1 MGNIM
6 KNIILIAIN
15 NFFPSFLFKLHNNK
29 VVFSS
34 FRGDSYSGNGKY
46 LTEALLKLDKNL
58 DIVWLDLDLEN
69 SKIYPDSVRVVK
81 YNSLR
86 SIYELATA
94 KIWVDD
100 FRKKYSPPKKKT
112 QKYFQLWHGAITLKK
127 VERDIIDELDS
138 HYLKEAKRDG
148 RISDYMVSG
157 NSVST
162 ELFENSFWFNGKVL
176 EFGNPRMDLLINAD
190 SALIEKKVNDYFKL
204 NEDAKILLY
213 APTFR
218 DDRQKALKIYK
229 LHFDKI
235 LASLHSKFGGTW
247 RIIIK
252 LHPNIK
258 SIEKDIVSNPD
269 VILGSNYPDIQSLLL
284 RSDIIVTDFSSL
296 MFDAMLINKKVFLYA
311 PDVALYEKNRGV
323 YFKLSNLPFDLA
335 KTEKKLIANII
346 NFNSSAYYEKIN
358 NFSDEIS
365 VFEDGKASYRL
376 ATFID
381 NIVKDVKQ

>member
-1 MGNIM
+1 M
-6 KNIILIAIN
+6 KKIIKHIILFAIN
-15 NFFPSFLFKLHNNK
+15 HFFPSFLFKLHNNK
-29 VVFSS
+29 IVFSS
-34 FRGDSYSGNGKY
+34 FRGNSYSGNGKY

-58 DIVWLDLDLEN
+58 DIVWLDLDPKKYK
-69 SKIYPDSVRVVK
+69 SYPSSVRVVK

-86 SIYELATA
+86 SVYELATA

-100 FRKKYSPPKKKT
+100 FRKKYFPPKKKN
-112 QKYFQLWHGAITLKK
+112 QKYFQLWHGVVTLKK

-148 RISDYMVSG
+148 RSSDYMVSG

-162 ELFENSFWFNGKVL
+162 ELFKNSFWFNGKVL

-190 SALIEKKVNDYFKL
+190 SSLVKKKVNNYFNL
-204 NEDAKILLY
+204 TEDAKILLY

-218 DDRQKALKIYK
+218 EDRQKALEIYK
-229 LHFDKI
+229 LHFDKV
-235 LASLHSKFGGTW
+235 LASLHSRFGGTW
-247 RIIIK
+247 KIIIK

-311 PDVALYEKNRGV
+311 PDVELYEKNRGV
-323 YFKLSNLPFDLA
+323 YFKFSNLPFDLA
-335 KTEKKLIANII
+335 KTEKKLITNII
-346 NFNSSAYYEKIN
+346 DFNSDAYYEKIN
-358 NFSDEIS
+358 NFSDEIN

-381 NIVKDVKQ
+381 NIVKDVE